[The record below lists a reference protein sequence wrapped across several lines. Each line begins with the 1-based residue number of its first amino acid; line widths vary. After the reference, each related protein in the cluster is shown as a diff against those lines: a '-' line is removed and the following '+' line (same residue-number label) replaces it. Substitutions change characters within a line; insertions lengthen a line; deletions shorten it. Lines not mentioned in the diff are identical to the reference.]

1 MTAGTVGYVAGEG
14 VQLRYSVQGAGP
26 PLFLTSGIG
35 ASLELTQP
43 LRDALRRRSTIAW
56 DAPGAGASGVP
67 CRRPSLRR
75 VADYAVAVLDELG
88 LEQVDV
94 MGISWGGLVSQ
105 ELARR
110 HPARVRR
117 LVVAATGTG
126 WTSMPGDVR
135 ALPILLNTRR
145 YTSPRYLEEVGGRL
159 YGGDVRSDPEILRR
173 QATLRLL
180 HPPTSA
186 GYWWQLMATAGWT
199 SVHWL
204 HRLPHRTLVLA
215 GDDDPISHLANGRL
229 IAHLI
234 PDATLAVIEGGGHL
248 FAITRPAE
256 TARLVERFLAD
267 PEEDEAPL

>member
-1 MTAGTVGYVAGEG
+1 MTTAAVDYLSCAGAR
-14 VQLRYSVQGAGP
+14 LRYSVAGSGP
-26 PLFLTSGIG
+26 PLFVTSGIG

-43 LRDALRRRSTIAW
+43 LRDALHGRSTIAW
-56 DAPGAGASGVP
+56 DAPGAGASDVP

-75 VADYAVAVLDELG
+75 VADYAIAVLDHLG

-94 MGISWGGLVSQ
+94 MGVSWGGLVSQ

-110 HPARVRR
+110 HPLRVRR
-117 LVVAATGTG
+117 LVLAATGTG
-126 WTSMPGDVR
+126 WTSVPGDVR

-145 YTSPRYLEEVGGRL
+145 YTSPRFLEEVGGRL
-159 YGGDVRSDPEILRR
+159 YGGDVRRDPEILRR

-180 HPPTSA
+180 HPPTTA
-186 GYWWQLMATAGWT
+186 GYWWQLMATVGWT

-215 GDDDPISHLANGRL
+215 ADDDPISHLANGRL

-234 PDATLAVIEGGGHL
+234 PHATLAVIEGGGHL

-256 TARLVERFLAD
+256 TARLVEQFLAA
-267 PEEDEAPL
+267 PEKGS